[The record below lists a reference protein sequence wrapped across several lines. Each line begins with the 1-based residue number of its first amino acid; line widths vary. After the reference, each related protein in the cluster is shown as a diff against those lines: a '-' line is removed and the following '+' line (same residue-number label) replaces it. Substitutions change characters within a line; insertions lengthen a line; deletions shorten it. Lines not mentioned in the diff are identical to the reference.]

1 MTSDLARSRLI
12 SIPALADAMR
22 LDQYLAS
29 TAAVDSRSQ
38 AKALI
43 DGGQVL
49 VDGRVR
55 KAGALLRGGELVEI
69 RQLARESSA
78 DPAAEDI
85 PLRILYEDPDLLAVD
100 KPAGM
105 VVHPAPGSPTGT
117 LVNALLHRGLVTEGS
132 FGNRP
137 GIVHRLDKETSG
149 VLLVARTLRAHEILA
164 RAFRERTV
172 RKRYLAL
179 VLGEPR
185 PSAGILTWSIG
196 RHPRE
201 RQRMSI
207 HSRSGR
213 AARTAYRVIE
223 SFRDLSLLELQPE
236 TGRTHQI
243 RVHLA
248 AMGHPVLADPLYG
261 SRKGRALPKSGPGRE
276 FARQALHAAE
286 IELLHPTTGA
296 PLQVVAPLPE
306 DLRVLLEKLRSTLA
320 DFELT
325 PYKR

>member
-12 SIPALADAMR
+12 SIPALAGAMR

-29 TAAVDSRSQ
+29 TAAVSSRAQ

-55 KAGALLRGGELVEI
+55 KAGALLRGGEVVEI

-78 DPAAEDI
+78 DPGAEDI
-85 PLRILYEDPDLLAVD
+85 PLRILYEDTDLIAVD

-117 LVNALLHRGLVTEGS
+117 LVNALLHRGLVTEGAA
-132 FGNRP
+132 GNRP

-149 VLLVARTLRAHEILA
+149 VLLVARTLRAHEMLA

-179 VLGEPR
+179 VLGEPKPR
-185 PSAGILTWSIG
+185 DGILTWSIG

-213 AARTAYRVIE
+213 AARTTYRVIE

-248 AMGHPVLADPLYG
+248 ALGHPVLADPLYG
-261 SRKGRALPKSGPGRE
+261 SRKGRALPKGGPGRE

-296 PLQVVAPLPE
+296 PLHVVAPLPE
-306 DLRVLLEKLRSTLA
+306 DLRVLLEKLRSARA

-325 PYKR
+325 PQN